1 MYVCIHTGF
10 EENHQFEEGALL
22 VPAFRR
28 SAAASTG
35 RTQTMSSKAYLH
47 LKRSRPAA
55 GQLRLSLGFQP
66 YASLLGSRLWGRRH
80 LCTRLLCAHRG
91 EDDRPGELDSTT
103 HQ

>member
-66 YASLLGSRLWGRRH
+66 YASLLGSRLWGGDAISAQGSSVLTGVKMTVRV
-80 LCTRLLCAHRG
+80 
-91 EDDRPGELDSTT
+91 S
-103 HQ
+103 